1 MKKKVTIEKKIEFP
15 TMIGEISAISLEHHL
30 SFIDES
36 HVEGD
41 LLLTGRYKMTE
52 ASRLEE
58 DFEYKIPT
66 EIVLTEK
73 INLDDAQIDITDF
86 SYEVVDEDTM
96 LCHIEL
102 FIQGMDFLESNDN
115 SESEVF
121 DSEKIE
127 RECDGD
133 DIETKEMEIPRK
145 DFEERQDKELEEEKD
160 DSSTNQNSLFMNL
173 NEEQETYGTFIVYM
187 VRQNETVNTIIEK
200 YSTTVEELEKYNDL
214 TNLNNGTK
222 LIIPVQNEK

>member
-96 LCHIEL
+96 ICHIEL
-102 FIQGMDFLESNDN
+102 FIQGLDFLESNDYQKM
-115 SESEVF
+115 EAI
-121 DSEKIE
+121 DSEKAE

-145 DFEERQDKELEEEKD
+145 DFEERQEKESEED
-160 DSSTNQNSLFMNL
+160 FSTNQNSLFMNL
-173 NEEQETYGTFIVYM
+173 KEEQETYGTFIVYM

-200 YSTTVEELEKYNDL
+200 YSTTVEELEKYNEL